1 MEEGIV
7 NIYRETVEQYMA
19 ILDVLKKK
27 SSMAIQDDYELWNQ
41 VNKREAGKLLLVDQA
56 DYATQ

>member
-41 VNKREAGKLLLVDQA
+41 VNKREAGKLLFVDQA